1 MASVVKIRTG
11 ALLTR
16 VYTTPLGFVWHAFQ
30 NYKTTFLASFRATE
44 DGAGMEFK
52 EESDLA
58 AIWSVAVREYEKRTG
73 KSMDPKFVKFKNMDE
88 VMKGTEKESQS
99 FGGFRHDGSKV
110 DKVRA
115 AFGNNLGTIQ
125 KVLIGIQTVGNVAA
139 VFPPA
144 MPVSLVFTAF
154 GHVLQS
160 FVAVKADYD
169 KVERFFTNSQRFLD
183 RLSILEKKT
192 PSHGTFIRCV
202 TRVFSCIL
210 SICAIAQDCAK
221 EEKRFKKWLSALWD
235 GTDSDLEAA
244 YKEMETAIEE
254 LGQAVGFATFREIRE
269 TREELHIVD
278 GKVDKVQSSVL
289 EIHQKVGMTNEYL
302 QHANDGIKIVD
313 QNITGVKTELKTEL
327 QKMTVLFTESI
338 KETQN
343 QNLREISRLKAQ
355 EPQKT
360 QKSHSNSKMDVSEKK
375 HAALDEIR
383 RNFKANLVDWSATR
397 AQLKAQR
404 NGFREDIAPG
414 TAKWLSKD
422 QKFTE
427 WIQGPNPVLWVTG
440 GEGTGKS
447 FLAYAAA
454 EELRKTYDDQDRTS
468 VAYFCFREEETG
480 LQSIENCL
488 ASLALQIAEHDGKY
502 RDQLRAELKR
512 ETDENTWQ
520 RFFANRYTAKSDGRI
535 FLVLDGLDELSNQES
550 EGSSTLIKYLTQ
562 RDEGNL
568 RIRILLSCR
577 RTLSSAMETLNPEV
591 LALTRENLS
600 SDMTLLIK
608 SRCNSL
614 PRLKK
619 FPKPVLR
626 EIMKKVKSQADG
638 MLYIEHMLRRL
649 SYIGRQGAVLK
660 DIEKNL
666 PDNLQDLYQ
675 LLLDECHRGRTDAQY
690 KALKRLFA
698 WLAYSK
704 RSLTLEE
711 AEDLVKMTVPD
722 GSFDVEDEIIGRSA
736 RILELARTVDEEEDG
751 NDEGDDDS
759 DSAIE
764 KVNLEQL
771 SNEQASL
778 TFQERSLR
786 EFFKAVDV
794 DDTGLRTPSSA
805 AHLTI
810 FDMATS
816 TLVTAAQKDIR
827 KEAPILS
834 SYAANYWYHHLIEI
848 DLENTSDAETIQVL
862 NALQSILSN
871 AYNVSL
877 VIETF
882 AFSHKDT
889 YPDSGSVE
897 KVTWIDTMM
906 KWIAKGAGMKDLALP
921 SETREWVSSISENRA
936 GVLIP
941 LARGH
946 VNNWYTSRTRWTINW
961 GFSFAKAALEVWET
975 PDENILNIAKV
986 QQVVDRFPDIRGGA
1000 GEKRAIGTLLTW
1012 EDSEKAV
1019 EYLREAFDSF
1029 PEDSTKDKF
1038 CCGWLL
1044 ADAYENLAKREE
1056 AVDAID
1062 KALATLPLDWKED
1075 TDFVEWKE
1083 WVLITK
1089 AELLSELEKTQDAID
1104 AYNEARTV
1112 NPNNTMGG
1120 WRLKPMASILNQ
1132 DNDPDGR
1139 RLLDMLRSWTTQ
1151 ERREYLDWILLFTDS
1166 GSVEA
1171 ICRSAKLN
1179 EDEGIKFLDDVV
1191 KDYEQYRPAK
1201 SPRIIFLHSE
1211 LAAFYGQ
1218 VLGDEKKAKEMYRDI
1233 LTTTVKEEDLE
1244 RLQSTFYSTRL
1255 GLANLIFSEFLSSTE
1270 PTQKV
1275 ALLEEMRDLPA
1286 GSFAEE
1292 SERDLDQSHVSVM
1305 LAIMLRSLGPAMEYQ
1320 AHMQKVFQKCVSG
1333 LTDAESS
1340 NDMSSFRL
1348 LSKVLACMEGL
1359 ERDALIAL
1367 SCQFSVTN
1375 PELNHNDSSSS
1386 KSSENGDEAD
1396 DAAAHTKEG
1405 DQAESPGAERPIKD
1419 EQAEAPGIART
1430 YEADTADE
1438 AESNGSTEEKPNPV
1452 ESIVI
1457 TSTTTTI
1464 TTLTNDPNFKLD
1476 TTAGASEETQ
1486 HVQVEGGPD
1495 ESTKAEAE
1503 SNPTDSLVGS
1513 RDPLEVSDDA
1523 MSTGPNNPS
1532 LQSSP
1537 DEELWDCYVWCD
1549 GGCGTGLNSWTTPVF
1564 YCIICACT
1572 DLCTSCH
1579 AKRLAQNHGEPANSW
1594 RTFCGKD
1601 HKYIKGPIEGWR
1613 GVKDGV
1619 MRIGEEEIP
1628 FQDWLKDLEE
1638 KRWKDAWTTFWKGG
1652 TGVKDIGT

>member
-1 MASVVKIRTG
+1 
-11 ALLTR
+11 
-16 VYTTPLGFVWHAFQ
+16 
-30 NYKTTFLASFRATE
+30 
-44 DGAGMEFK
+44 MESK

-58 AIWSVAVREYEKRTG
+58 AIWSAAVREYEKRTG
-73 KSMDPKFVKFKNMDE
+73 KSMDPRFVIFKSMDE

-125 KVLIGIQTVGNVAA
+125 KVLNGIQTVGNVAA

-154 GHVLQS
+154 GQVLQS

-169 KVERFFTNSQRFLD
+169 KVERFFANSQRFLD

-192 PSHGTFIRCV
+192 PSH
-202 TRVFSCIL
+202 
-210 SICAIAQDCAK
+210 
-221 EEKRFKKWLSALWD
+221 EKWLSALWD

-244 YKEMETAIEE
+244 YSQMETAIEE

-289 EIHQKVGMTNEYL
+289 EIHQKVGVTNEYL
-302 QHANDGIKIVD
+302 HHANEGIKNVD
-313 QNITGVKTELKTEL
+313 QNITGVKTEL
-327 QKMTVLFTESI
+327 QKMTMLFTESI

-343 QNLREISRLKAQ
+343 QNLREMSRLKAQ
-355 EPQKT
+355 EPQKN
-360 QKSHSNSKMDVSEKK
+360 QKSHANSKMDVLEKK
-375 HAALDEIR
+375 HAALEEIR
-383 RNFKANLVDWSATR
+383 KHFKFEFSDWSNTR
-397 AQLKAQR
+397 AQLKAQIKDI
-404 NGFREDIAPG
+404 REDIVPG
-414 TAKWLSKD
+414 TAKWLCND

-427 WIQGPNPVLWVTG
+427 WIQGPNPVLWITG

-454 EELRKTYDDQDRTS
+454 EELRKKYDDQDRIS
-468 VAYFCFREEETG
+468 VAYFCFREEAG

-512 ETDENTWQ
+512 ETDETTWQ
-520 RFFANRYTAKSDGRI
+520 RFFTNRYTAKSDGRL
-535 FLVLDGLDELSNQES
+535 FLVLDGLDELNGSKA
-550 EGSSTLIKYLTQ
+550 SSTLIEYLAQ
-562 RDEGNL
+562 REEGNL
-568 RIRILLSCR
+568 HIRMLLSCR
-577 RTLSSAMETLNPEV
+577 RTLSSTIAPLNPEI
-591 LALTRENLS
+591 LTLTRENLS

-619 FPKPVLR
+619 FPRPVLR
-626 EIMKKVKSQADG
+626 EILKKVKSKADG

-660 DIEKNL
+660 DLEKNL
-666 PDNLQDLYQ
+666 PDDLQALYQ

-722 GSFDVEDEIIGRSA
+722 GSFDVEDEIIGPPRSSFTHFKMMYLGILKYLRGA
-736 RILELARTVDEEEDG
+736 SDAIKQVILELARTVDDEEDG
-751 NDEGDDDS
+751 IDEGDDDS
-759 DSAIE
+759 DSAVE
-764 KVNLEQL
+764 KVDLEQL
-771 SNEQASL
+771 GNEQANL

-794 DDTGLRTPSSA
+794 DDTGLRTPPST
-805 AHLTI
+805 AHFTI
-810 FDMATS
+810 FEMATS
-816 TLVTAAQKDIR
+816 TLITAAQKDIR
-827 KEAPILS
+827 KDAPVLS
-834 SYAANYWYHHLIEI
+834 SYAANYWYQHLIEI
-848 DLENTSDAETIQVL
+848 DLENTSDVETIQVL
-862 NALQSILSN
+862 NALQGILSN
-871 AYNVSL
+871 AHNVSV

-882 AFSHKDT
+882 EMSAKDT
-889 YPDSGSVE
+889 YPDSGSTK
-897 KVTWIDTMM
+897 KVTWIDVMM
-906 KWIAKGAGMKDLALP
+906 RWIAKGAGIKDLALP
-921 SETREWVSSISENRA
+921 SETREWISSFSEDRA

-946 VNNWYTSRTRWTINW
+946 VNNWYRSRTHWTINR
-961 GFSFAKAALEVWET
+961 GFSFAKAALEVWKS
-975 PDENILNIAKV
+975 PDENPDNMAKIQQIA
-986 QQVVDRFPDIRGGA
+986 DRFPDIQGGA
-1000 GEKRAIGTLLTW
+1000 GKMRAIGTMLTW

-1019 EYLREAFDSF
+1019 EYLREAFDLY
-1029 PEDSTKDKF
+1029 DNNKDKF

-1062 KALATLPLDWKED
+1062 KALATLPPDWKED

-1089 AELLSELEKTQDAID
+1089 ASLLSDLERTQDAID

-1112 NPNNTMGG
+1112 NQNNTIGG
-1120 WRLKPMASILNQ
+1120 WRLNSMAKLLTQ
-1132 DNDPDGR
+1132 DNDPEGR

-1151 ERREYLDWILLFTDS
+1151 ERCEYLDWILDITEWRAVDP
-1166 GSVEA
+1166 
-1171 ICRSAKLN
+1171 ICRSAKMN
-1179 EDEGIKFLDDVV
+1179 NDEGLKFLNDIV
-1191 KDYEQYRPAK
+1191 KEYEQYRPAK
-1201 SPRIIFLHSE
+1201 SPRILFLHSE
-1211 LAAFYGQ
+1211 LAAFFGQ
-1218 VLGDEKKAKEMYRDI
+1218 VLGDEKKAKEMYHDI
-1233 LTTTVKEEDLE
+1233 LATTVKEEDLE
-1244 RLQSTFYSTRL
+1244 GLQSTFFSTRL

-1270 PTQKV
+1270 PAQKV
-1275 ALLEEMRDLPA
+1275 ALLEEMRNLPA
-1286 GSFAEE
+1286 ASFAEE
-1292 SERDLDQSHVSVM
+1292 SEQDLDQSQVGVM
-1305 LAIMLRSLGPAMEYQ
+1305 LAIMLRSLGPAIEYQ
-1320 AHMQKVFQKCVSG
+1320 AHMQKVFQKCVNG
-1333 LTDAESS
+1333 LTDAEGW

-1367 SCQFSVTN
+1367 SCQFSVMN
-1375 PELNHNDSSSS
+1375 PELIQNDSSSS

-1396 DAAAHTKEG
+1396 DAAQTKEG
-1405 DQAESPGAERPIKD
+1405 GQTEPTDADSPITNEPAKEAGIKD
-1419 EQAEAPGIART
+1419 TIK
-1430 YEADTADE
+1430 ADALDE
-1438 AESNGSTEEKPNPV
+1438 TEINRSIKETPDPV

-1457 TSTTTTI
+1457 RSTTTTI
-1464 TTLTNDPNFKLD
+1464 TTMTNDPNFEPD
-1476 TTAGASEETQ
+1476 TTAGASEETEN
-1486 HVQVEGGPD
+1486 VQVEGSPD
-1495 ESTKAEAE
+1495 KSTKADTDLEPVHALVASSDLLEA
-1503 SNPTDSLVGS
+1503 
-1513 RDPLEVSDDA
+1513 SDDA
-1523 MSTGPNNPS
+1523 KPAKLDNPT
-1532 LQSSP
+1532 LERAP
-1537 DEELWDCYVWCD
+1537 DEEIAGFSVWCD
-1549 GGCGTGLNSWTTPVF
+1549 GQCGTKVDSWTTPIY

-1579 AKRLAQNHGEPANSW
+1579 AERLGQNHGAPSESW
-1594 RTFCGKD
+1594 KTVCGKD
-1601 HKYIKGPIEGWR
+1601 HKYIKGPIEGWK
-1613 GVKDGV
+1613 GVKNGV
-1619 MRIGEEEIP
+1619 MRLEDEEIP
-1628 FQDWLKDLEE
+1628 FQEWLKDLEE

-1652 TGVKDIGT
+1652 SGIKDIGT